1 MHVHD
6 VTGRVALTR
15 RLIACFQQQQQQQ
28 QQQQP
33 GRRAPSALEV
43 TV

>member
-28 QQQQP
+28 QQQP